1 MTMVAIAQLIAQ
13 SLGCKTNIAFVGPDN
28 THFDICL
35 SNRKLCEA
43 FPDFYFTTMESG
55 IRNYISEIIS

>member
-43 FPDFYFTTMESG
+43 FPDFSCTSMESG
-55 IRNYISEIIS
+55 IRNYISELVS